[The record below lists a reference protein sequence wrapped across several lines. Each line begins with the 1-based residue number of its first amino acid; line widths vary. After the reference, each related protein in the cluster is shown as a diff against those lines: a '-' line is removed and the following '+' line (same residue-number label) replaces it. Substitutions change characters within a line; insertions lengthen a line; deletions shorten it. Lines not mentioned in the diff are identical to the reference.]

1 MSKIFAI
8 NSFVRDYFDGSINSI
23 ANIARIADQPI
34 IALPSMEDL
43 SHQGKEY
50 ITHTFHT
57 IKNYSIH
64 WTILNDTSVIQDQ
77 FIKMTN
83 VYTIVH
89 LQVQSIYY
97 SITVGNAQQ
106 YIVEPMT
113 KKASEFNIYHT
124 ITDIY
129 DTSDTMSTLF
139 INAMTTNEQISK
151 ATLYVVDTSTKALNA
166 IKDNGITGHLLL
178 DTPLMLVLAFYVFM
192 ARIAFTATYRV
203 CGTIKTCVH
212 VVLHVILLGLSIMA
226 LPVLLIMN

>member
-8 NSFVRDYFDGSINSI
+8 NSFVRDYFDGSINSM
-23 ANIARIADQPI
+23 ARIADQTI
-34 IALPSMEDL
+34 LDLPSMEDL

-50 ITHTFHT
+50 INHTFHT
-57 IKNYSIH
+57 IKNYSIQ

-83 VYTIVH
+83 VYKILH
-89 LQVQSIYY
+89 RQVQSIYY

-113 KKASEFNIYHT
+113 KKASEFNIYQT
-124 ITDIY
+124 ITGIY
-129 DTSDTMSTLF
+129 ETSDTVSTLF
-139 INAMTTNEQISK
+139 INAVTTNEQVSQAK
-151 ATLYVVDTSTKALNA
+151 LYVVDTSTKALDA

-212 VVLHVILLGLSIMA
+212 AVLHVTLLGLSIMA
-226 LPVLLIMN
+226 LPVLLMMN